1 LGSFADRLGR
11 IAAPAIVL
19 LAGALGT
26 LWAFLVPIFQG
37 PDEPAH
43 FDYAISIFSA
53 ERLVRVADGQTDW
66 IVSPYT
72 KYLMRA
78 VDQERIAWHSSMR
91 VPAGYGTAAYF
102 ARVDAGAP
110 NPRAVLAPE
119 GKISYLV
126 PAYPFAF
133 YALEAVWM
141 RAVSLFT
148 GSLVALFFAARLL
161 CVFLAM
167 LGLYFNYRTALN
179 LRICTA
185 TAAALTAG
193 IAFFPLVTFV
203 SSYVQPDNLSYALV
217 SVTLFFATAL
227 RPGTLRPATV
237 AGLGLSLGLLAVTK
251 YQFFLGCALPIVPL
265 AAVRLVQAK
274 PSAWQ
279 RLQAIVAI
287 AAPAAVLLAVQ
298 HFLVGQAA
306 QLGRPAQPSDMNFDF
321 LRATLALGAP
331 AALRYALDATLAAIA
346 GCFVHGSCAASFWQ
360 VAGWMDTPI
369 VVVNAAIELVL
380 RATIGLLSLA
390 VLSILLFSLVRNALR
405 LLGVAARGHFR
416 DACVVA
422 VADPA
427 LNAYLCFLAIMLAL
441 YVVTNN
447 AFGAEGRQLYPF
459 VFPAFLCFVWYAPR
473 ALTKRHQRASA
484 ALAVVLACYSLLAAG
499 YALSD
504 VLQRYYAPQ
513 SARYT
518 AASPAGAQVS
528 AQTAGVLWPVVS
540 AEYHVASSRFAYAF
554 PSGSRLL
561 ADGSAVLPDGEVP
574 SSVAVILDGTTALP
588 VLSDQFLYPVAEAAN
603 SLADGYSGFYA
614 TILTAGMREGAHT
627 VAAYAALP
635 AAGRYDTIPPLR
647 LFFLT
652 ADDGRFSGA
661 FLRAL
666 SRAVVIPGSILPAGA
681 CRSGAAL
688 VRGSIA
694 GAQAARIAAVWLLA
708 EDRPFPAR
716 YDPLTGAFVGAV
728 PSDFSPQTHSVV
740 AYAIPVASLRY
751 LRIEG
756 AASLSGAPNAPPECA
771 DPLRQLQGP

>member
-1 LGSFADRLGR
+1 MGSFADRLGR

-53 ERLVRVADGQTDW
+53 ERLIRMGDGQTDW

-110 NPRAVLAPE
+110 DPRAVRAPD

-133 YALEAVWM
+133 YALEALWM

-161 CVFLAM
+161 CVFLTM

-179 LRICTA
+179 LRICPA

-217 SVTLFFATAL
+217 SATLFFATSL

-265 AAVRLVQAK
+265 AGVRLVQAK

-279 RLQAIVAI
+279 RLQAIAAI
-287 AAPAAVLLAVQ
+287 AAPAALLLAVQ
-298 HFLVGQAA
+298 HFVVGQAA
-306 QLGRPAQPSDMNFDF
+306 QLGRPAQPSDMNFAF
-321 LRATLALGAP
+321 LRATLALGVP
-331 AALRYALDATLAAIA
+331 AALRYALDATLAAFT

-369 VVVNAAIELVL
+369 VVVNATVELVL
-380 RATIGLLSLA
+380 RVTIGLLSLA
-390 VLSILLFSLVRNALR
+390 VFSILLYSLARNALR
-405 LLGVAARGHFR
+405 LLGVAARGR
-416 DACVVA
+416 LRNACAIA
-422 VADPA
+422 VADPV
-427 LNAYLCFLAIMLAL
+427 LNAYVCFLAIMLAL

-473 ALTKRHQRASA
+473 ALAKRHQRASA
-484 ALAVVLACYSLLAAG
+484 ALAVVLTCYSLLAAG
-499 YALSD
+499 YALED

-513 SARYT
+513 TARYT
-518 AASPAGAQVS
+518 AASPVGAHMYGQS
-528 AQTAGVLWPVVS
+528 AGVLWPIVS
-540 AEYHVASSRFAYAF
+540 ADYHVSSSRFAYAF
-554 PSGSRLL
+554 PIGARLL
-561 ADGSAVLPDGEVP
+561 ADGSSVLPDGEVP
-574 SSVAVILDGTTALP
+574 STVAVMLDGASPLP

-614 TILTAGMREGAHT
+614 YILTARLREGAHT

-635 AAGRYDTIPPLR
+635 GAGRYDAVPPLR

-652 ADDGRFSGA
+652 EDDGRFSNG
-661 FLRAL
+661 FVRAL
-666 SRAVVIPGSILPAGA
+666 SHAAVVPGSILPAGA
-681 CRSGAAL
+681 CRNGAAL
-688 VRGSIA
+688 VRGSIS
-694 GAQAARIAAVWLLA
+694 GPQAARVAAVWLLA
-708 EDRPFPAR
+708 GDRPFPAR
-716 YDPLTGAFVGAV
+716 YDALTGSFVGAV
-728 PSDFSPQTHSVV
+728 PPQFSPQTHSIV
-740 AYAIPVASLRY
+740 AYAIPAGSLRY

-756 AASLSGAPNAPPECA
+756 AASPSGVQSAPPECA